1 MLGLHNL
8 PKHIKYK
15 DTYKPFDYFWG
26 LGVEHETYIQ
36 TSAFKTF
43 KTFEGAMKP
52 ERYSVSYYKA
62 YKEGSLKDSLQS
74 VGPITIPI
82 LLNAYAMTNTD
93 VFGEHETLFQRGS
106 PPNPKYNGKPLFEWI
121 CEQSSWIEEEYNK
134 SIVFDGDTIEFIT
147 QGFYRAT
154 VDKVIQ
160 ELQSLET
167 RFSLELSRLPRRGII
182 DNYGPLSLVRSN
194 EPWATYT
201 TNLSNI
207 SMFNNGTLHINVT
220 LPTRLDWRC
229 RPLWYTDFV
238 EQHRKL
244 ARLIQWIEPIWV
256 ALYGSPDP
264 FTGFTELQN
273 SYAAGSQRLAVSRYI
288 GLGTFDTTTMPTGKI
303 LQIPRTEIPW
313 YDALHNKTEYEPLDV
328 IGLDL
333 NFNKH
338 WAHGLEIRIFDQ
350 MPLTQLREVM
360 DHLVGIMDLSLS
372 MKSVEDPRISTVWQ
386 RLATEAMY
394 RGSSMMVEPE
404 MVNAVLRGL
413 NSTCEVKSPLT
424 PTETMNNIVEVLKV
438 SRGFCWDHL
447 VEGKRMPVCPE
458 FLLCKK

>member
-8 PKHIKYK
+8 PKHAKYK
-15 DTYKPFDYFWG
+15 ETYRPFDYFWG

-36 TSAFKTF
+36 TSSLKTF
-43 KTFEGAMKP
+43 QTFEGAMKP

-62 YKEGSLKDSLQS
+62 YKESLKESL
-74 VGPITIPI
+74 TIVSPKTVPV

-93 VFGEHETLFQRGS
+93 IFGEHATLYQRGS
-106 PPNPKYNGKPLFEWI
+106 PPNPKYNGKTLFEWI
-121 CEQSSWIEEEYNK
+121 CEQSSWIEAEYNK

-147 QGFYRAT
+147 QDFYRAT
-154 VDKVIQ
+154 VDRVIQ
-160 ELQSLET
+160 ELEDLEA
-167 RFSLELSRLPRRGII
+167 RFSQELSKLPKRGLIE
-182 DNYGPLSLVRSN
+182 DHGPLRLVRAN

-201 TNLSNI
+201 TNMSNI
-207 SMFNNGTLHINVT
+207 AMFNNGTLHINVT

-229 RPLWYTDFV
+229 RPLWRADFV

-264 FTGFTELQN
+264 FTRFPELEDK
-273 SYAAGSQRLAVSRYI
+273 YAAGSQRLAVSRYI

-313 YDALHNKTEYEPLDV
+313 YDALHEKTEYEPLDV

-350 MPLTQLREVM
+350 MPLVQLREVM
-360 DHLVGIMDLSLS
+360 ETLVCLMDLSLS
-372 MKSVEDPRISTVWQ
+372 MKTVEDPRTSVVWQ

-404 MVNAVLRGL
+404 MINAVLRGCG
-413 NSTCEVKSPLT
+413 SSVDVKSPLT
-424 PTETMNNIVEVLKV
+424 PTETMKTIVEILKA
-438 SRGFCWDHL
+438 SRGFCWNHL
-447 VEGKRMPVCPE
+447 VEGKRMSMCP
-458 FLLCKK
+458 C